1 MGTRSRIGV
10 MHGNKVKSV
19 YCHWNGSVEH
29 TGAVLQEYYDS
40 GLANHLVAL
49 GDMSTLGKAIGE
61 AHPFSPHVLENSE
74 FKALSPEE
82 QDRIKAET
90 SAAYEA
96 AKKAGWCTFY
106 GRDRGEKNTE
116 FRVAQT
122 FEQFLEQCDNCA
134 AEYYYIMRD
143 GEWYCGTTYQN
154 THPLSRTL
162 TVLTESL
169 TTQKEVA

>member
-29 TGAVLQEYYDS
+29 TGTVLQAHYDS
-40 GLANHLVAL
+40 AKANYLVAL
-49 GDMSTLGKAIGE
+49 GDMS
-61 AHPFSPHVLENSE
+61 VLSKNIEIPPDVEHS
-74 FKALSPEE
+74 FDAP
-82 QDRIKAET
+82 
-90 SAAYEA
+90 
-96 AKKAGWCTFY
+96 AGDITVFY

-116 FRVAQT
+116 FRVALT

-143 GEWYCGTTYQN
+143 GEWYCGTTYEN

-162 TVLTESL
+162 TALTEAL